1 MRKLA
6 LALCLSL
13 FAATAC
19 WPFDDDAP
27 LTEMTLALQRGV
39 MEVLRGEEL
48 IEVSDRLSIEPGD
61 VIQGGSGALARLRL
75 EGGRI
80 LHLAGFGS
88 KLDVRVVA
96 PDEVEG
102 RSGNVL
108 ADTNETTTV
117 TFGQVEATA
126 SNAMFRLDRG
136 IASTRASSYEGDV
149 RLAAPGEPTLDLG
162 RLRQVAV
169 AADDLPSDPQPY
181 RLDTEDYWDKLF
193 LKNLV
198 DLQGNIQQLAV
209 GFQNQLGESRPDVAY
224 YEALA
229 GGRDASFM
237 RPYLKRA
244 SAVNLLIAFNIAL
257 RVPKMSLKNAFRKT
271 FGLFER
277 GASWG
282 VVADIMGV
290 TPRVLIAS
298 LERIVESATR
308 GRELQEPEFTV
319 AAAEDASSS
328 GSSSSSDSP
337 PSSSGGGDGGGD
349 DNTGGG
355 GGGDDKPPPKDPN
368 DPEEDC
374 TNAVDCTVQD
384 VLEPDESPS
393 PSPLGL

>member
-1 MRKLA
+1 MKKLA
-6 LALCLSL
+6 LALCLAL

-61 VIQGGSGALARLRL
+61 VIQGSSGALARLRL

-88 KLDVRVVA
+88 KLDVRIVA
-96 PDEVEG
+96 PDEIEG

-117 TFGQVEATA
+117 TFGQIEATA

-136 IASTRASSYEGDV
+136 IASTRASSYEGEV
-149 RLAAPGEPTLDLG
+149 RLTAPGEPTLDVG

-169 AADDLPSDPQPY
+169 AADDLPADPQPY

-198 DLQGNIQQLAV
+198 DLQGNIEQLAV
-209 GFQNQLGESRPDVAY
+209 GFQNQLGDSRPGVAY
-224 YEALA
+224 FKALA
-229 GGRDASFM
+229 GGRDASFI
-237 RPYLKRA
+237 RPYLRRA
-244 SAVNLLIAFNIAL
+244 SSVNLLIAFNIAL
-257 RVPKMSLKNAFRKT
+257 RVQKMSLKAAFRKT

-290 TPRVLIAS
+290 TPRILIAS

-308 GRELQEPEFTV
+308 GRGPQDPEFTV
-319 AAAEDASSS
+319 AAAEDASSP
-328 GSSSSSDSP
+328 GSTSSSDSP
-337 PSSSGGGDGGGD
+337 PSSGGGGGGDG
-349 DNTGGG
+349 NTGGG
-355 GGGDDKPPPKDPN
+355 GGGDEPPPKDPE
-368 DPEEDC
+368 DPEDDC
-374 TNAVDCTVQD
+374 DNAVDCTVQD
-384 VLEPDESPS
+384 ILPDESPS
-393 PSPLGL
+393 PSPFL

>member
-1 MRKLA
+1 MKKLA
-6 LALCLSL
+6 LALCLAL
-13 FAATAC
+13 FATTAC

-39 MEVLRGEEL
+39 IEVFRGEDL
-48 IEVSDRLSIEPGD
+48 IEVSDRVSIEPGD
-61 VIQGGSGALARLRL
+61 MIRGGSGVLARLRL

-88 KLDVRVVA
+88 KLDIRIVS
-96 PDEVEG
+96 PDEIEG

-108 ADTNETTTV
+108 ADAGEPMTV
-117 TFGQVEATA
+117 KFGQVEATA

-136 IASTRASSYEGDV
+136 IASTRASAYEGEV
-149 RLAAPGEPTLDLG
+149 RLTAPGEPTLDVR

-169 AADDLPSDPQPY
+169 AADDLPSASDPY

-198 DLQGNIQQLAV
+198 DLQGTIQQLAI
-209 GFQNQLGESRPDVAY
+209 GFQNQLRGNRPGVAY
-224 YEALA
+224 FEALA
-229 GGRDASFM
+229 GGRDASFI
-237 RPYLKRA
+237 RPYLRRT

-257 RVPKMSLKNAFRKT
+257 RVPKMSLGDAFRKT
-271 FGLFER
+271 FALFER

-290 TPRVLIAS
+290 RPRILIAS

-319 AAAEDASSS
+319 AAAEDASSP
-328 GSSSSSDSP
+328 GSSSSSGSP
-337 PSSSGGGDGGGD
+337 PGSSGSGDGGGD
-349 DNTGGG
+349 GNTGGG
-355 GGGDDKPPPKDPN
+355 GGDEPPPKEPKD
-368 DPEEDC
+368 EECQDFD
-374 TNAVDCTVQD
+374 VDCTVD
-384 VLEPDESPS
+384 DILPDESPS
-393 PSPLGL
+393 PSPFDL

>member
-6 LALCLSL
+6 LALCVAL

-48 IEVSDRLSIEPGD
+48 IEVSDRASIQPGD

-88 KLDVRVVA
+88 KLDVRIVA

-108 ADTNETTTV
+108 ADAGEPTTV
-117 TFGQVEATA
+117 VFGQIEATA
-126 SNAMFRLDRG
+126 SNATFRVDRG
-136 IASTRASSYEGDV
+136 IASTRASAYEGEV
-149 RLAAPGEPTLDLG
+149 RLTAPGEPTLNVG

-169 AADDLPSDPQPY
+169 AADDLPSVPDPY
-181 RLDTEDYWDKLF
+181 RLDTEDYWDRLF
-193 LKNLV
+193 LRNLV
-198 DLQGNIQQLAV
+198 DLQSNIEQLAI
-209 GFQNQLGESRPDVAY
+209 GFQNQLGESRPGVAY
-224 YEALA
+224 FEALA

-237 RPYLKRA
+237 RRYLRRT

-257 RVPKMSLKNAFRKT
+257 RVPKMSLGDAFRKT
-271 FGLFER
+271 FRLFER

-290 TPRVLIAS
+290 TPRVLVAS

-308 GRELQEPEFTV
+308 GRDLQEPEFTV
-319 AAAEDASSS
+319 AAAEEASSS
-328 GSSSSSDSP
+328 GSSSSGGSSP
-337 PSSSGGGDGGGD
+337 SSGGGGSGD
-349 DNTGGG
+349 ANTGGG
-355 GGGDDKPPPKDPN
+355 GDGNDEPPPEKPKD
-368 DPEEDC
+368 EEEECQDFDI
-374 TNAVDCTVQD
+374 DCTVD
-384 VLEPDESPS
+384 DILPDESPS
-393 PSPLGL
+393 PSPSSL